1 MSRVWSIDIDGEP
14 FIAQQ
19 YGSRQFRIVFDVEVS
34 PGDALSLADIGIY
47 NLSKDTE
54 IKQGASIVLRA
65 GKTDRVDTIFT
76 GYVTNRFREREETG
90 IVTRL
95 LCKSG
100 SPVTDRGSAEGSY
113 GKGATVTDIIKDL
126 CRSWPRQLDIDESQF
141 ADAPVFTS
149 GYVTN
154 GDIPR
159 ALDDLAYMFGFDW
172 VNERGR
178 VVVTRKGY
186 KRSTPVTEVNQFTGM
201 VGIPEVTRGP
211 DGLGVFVVHAL
222 DPYFRINGR
231 INVTSEFQTFNTG
244 NLFIQEVS
252 GDARANGEYNIFQL
266 RHRGDSHGDQWVTEI
281 DALRAGTATAVSD
294 PASGGEPTTNGVLV
308 WGARVDREFR
318 KKVREVAANL
328 GFDPNWLM
336 AVMAFET
343 GRTFSPSERNRI
355 SGATGLIQFMP
366 STARGLG
373 TTTTQLAR
381 MSAVQQ
387 LDWVE
392 KYFQPYKSR
401 VRNLGDCYMAVLWPA
416 SIGKSDSYVMWR
428 AGSVQYNQNSG
439 LDTNRNGE
447 ITRGEAVS
455 RVNKEMLMGQKYVR

>member
-1 MSRVWSIDIDGEP
+1 MSRVWSIDINGEP

-19 YGSRQFRIVFDVEVS
+19 SGSRQFRIVFDVQVN
-34 PGDALSLADIGIY
+34 PGDALSLADIALY
-47 NLSKDTE
+47 NMSKDVE
-54 IKQGASIVLRA
+54 IQHGASIILRA
-65 GKTDRVDTIFT
+65 GKTDRVDTVFT
-76 GYVTNRFREREETG
+76 GYVTNRFREREGTE

-100 SPVTDRGSAEGSY
+100 SPVTDRGGAEGSY
-113 GKGATVTDIIKDL
+113 GKGVTVIDIIKDL
-126 CRSWPRQLDIDESQF
+126 CKSWPRQLDIDESQF
-141 ADAPVFTS
+141 ADAPAFTS

-159 ALDDLAYMFGFDW
+159 ALDDLAYMFNFDW

-178 VVVTRKGY
+178 VVVTRRGY
-186 KRSTPVTEVNQFTGM
+186 KRKTAVTEVNQFTGM

-211 DGLGVFVVHAL
+211 DGLGVFVVHSL

-244 NLFIQEVS
+244 NMFIQEMG

-281 DALRAGTATAVSD
+281 DGLRAGTAIETAG
-294 PASGGEPTTNGVLV
+294 AGTLI
-308 WGARVDREFR
+308 WGARVDKPFR
-318 KKVREVAANL
+318 VKVREVAGNL
-328 GFDPNWLM
+328 GFDPTWLM

-343 GRTFSPSERNRI
+343 GRTFSPNSQNPI

-366 STARGLG
+366 RTAIGLG
-373 TTTTQLAR
+373 TTTAKLSR
-381 MSAVQQ
+381 MTAVEQ
-387 LDWVE
+387 LDLVE
-392 KYFQPYKSR
+392 AYYKPYKSR
-401 VRNLGDCYMAVLWPA
+401 VSNLGDAYMAVLWPA
-416 SIGKSDSYVMWR
+416 AIGKPDSHVMWA
-428 AGSVQYNQNSG
+428 AGSKEYNQNSG
-439 LDTNRNGE
+439 LDINRDGK

-455 RVNKEMLMGQKYVR
+455 RVNDEVMRGQQYAR

>member
-1 MSRVWSIDIDGEP
+1 MSRVWSLDIDGEP
-14 FIAQQ
+14 FISQQ
-19 YGSRQFRIVFDVEVS
+19 SGSRQFRIVFDVQVN
-34 PGDALSLADIGIY
+34 PGDSLSLADIGLY
-47 NLSKDTE
+47 NLSKDIE
-54 IKQGASIVLRA
+54 IQQGASIVLRA

-76 GYVTNRFREREETG
+76 GYVTNRFREREGTE

-100 SPVTDRGSAEGSY
+100 APVTDRGSAEGSY
-113 GKGATVTDIIKDL
+113 GKGVTVVDVIKDL
-126 CRSWPRQLDIDESQF
+126 CQSWPRQLDIDESQF

-178 VVVTRKGY
+178 VVVTRHGY
-186 KRSTPVTEVNQFTGM
+186 KRKTAVTEVNQFTGM

-231 INVTSEFQTFNTG
+231 INVQSEFQTYNTG
-244 NLFIQEVS
+244 NMFIQEMS

-281 DALRAGTATAVSD
+281 DGLRAGTAVETAGAGS
-294 PASGGEPTTNGVLV
+294 LI
-308 WGARVDREFR
+308 WGARVDRDFR
-318 KKVREVAANL
+318 KKVREVAGNL
-328 GFDPNWLM
+328 GFDPTWLM
-336 AVMAFET
+336 AVISFET
-343 GRTFSPSERNRI
+343 GRTFSPSERNPV

-366 STARGLG
+366 KTAIGLG
-373 TTTTQLAR
+373 TTTAKLAR
-381 MSAVQQ
+381 MTAVEQ

-392 KYFQPYKSR
+392 EYYSQPLFKGR
-401 VRNLGDCYMAVLWPA
+401 IRNLGDCYMAVLWPD
-416 SIGKSDSYVMWR
+416 SIGKPDSYVMWV
-428 AGSVQYNQNSG
+428 AGSIQYNQNSG
-439 LDTNRNGE
+439 LDINRNGQ

-455 RVNKEMLMGQKYVR
+455 RVNDEVLRGQQYAR

>member
-1 MSRVWSIDIDGEP
+1 MSRVWSLDIDGSP
-14 FIAQQ
+14 FISEQS
-19 YGSRQFRIVFDVEVS
+19 GSRQFRVVFDVQVS
-34 PGDALSLADIGIY
+34 PGNSLALADIALY
-47 NLSKDTE
+47 NIMSEDVD
-54 IKQGASIVLRA
+54 IQQGASIVLRA

-76 GYVTNRFREREETG
+76 GYVTNRFREREGTE

-100 SPVTDRGSAEGSY
+100 LPTTDRGSADGSY
-113 GKGATVTDIIKDL
+113 GKGVTVVDIIKDL

-141 ADAPVFTS
+141 ADAPPFTS

-159 ALDDLAYMFGFDW
+159 AMDDLAYMFDFDW
-172 VNERGR
+172 TNDRGR
-178 VVVTRKGY
+178 VVVTRRGR
-186 KRSTPVTEVNQFTGM
+186 KRATAVTEVSQYTGM

-211 DGLGVFVVHAL
+211 SGLGVFVVHQL

-231 INVTSEFQTFNTG
+231 INVTSKFQTFNTG
-244 NLFIQEVS
+244 NMFIQELG

-281 DALRAGTATAVSD
+281 DGLRADTGVETAGAGS
-294 PASGGEPTTNGVLV
+294 LI
-308 WGARVDREFR
+308 WGARVDQAFR
-318 KKVREVAANL
+318 VKVREVAGNL
-328 GFDPNWLM
+328 GFDPTWLM

-343 GRTFSPSERNRI
+343 GRTFSPSERNSV

-366 STARGLG
+366 ATAVGLG
-373 TTTTQLAR
+373 TTTAKLAR
-381 MSAVQQ
+381 MTAVEQ

-392 KYFQPYKSR
+392 AYFKPYKSR
-401 VRNLGDCYMAVLWPA
+401 VSNLGDCYMAVLWPA
-416 SIGKSDSYVMWR
+416 AISKPDSHVMWV
-428 AGSVQYNQNSG
+428 AGSKEYNQNSG
-439 LDTNRNGE
+439 LDTNHDGK

-455 RVNKEMLMGQKYVR
+455 RVNQEVLRGQQYAR